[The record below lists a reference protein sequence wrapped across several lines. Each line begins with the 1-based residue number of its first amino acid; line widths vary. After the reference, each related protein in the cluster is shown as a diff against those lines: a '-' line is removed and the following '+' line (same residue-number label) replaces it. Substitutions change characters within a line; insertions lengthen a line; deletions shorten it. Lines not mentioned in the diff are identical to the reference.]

1 MQVMNYK
8 FSVIVDVNPEDDDR
22 FLDVADALGEAECLD
37 ASLGGHD
44 EGIEAIFEREATSL
58 DEAIRSAIVAIEGAG
73 YRVIR
78 VEMPRESI
86 MAEI

>member
-1 MQVMNYK
+1 MSYQ
-8 FSVIVDVNPEDDDR
+8 FSVIVHLTPKDDDE
-22 FLDVADALGEAECLD
+22 FLDVADALGEAGCLD

-58 DEAIRSAIVAIEGAG
+58 DEATRSAIVAIEGAG

-78 VEMPRESI
+78 VEMARESI
-86 MAEI
+86 MAET